1 MDLTERETTIE
12 SKNGLLHRL
21 EDKLV
26 HFDQQFEVYDG
37 MIKDFQE
44 QKKLV
49 CQKEEQIVAKQ
60 VELDWFKRL
69 NSDKQ
74 LELDL
79 SQDSVKRMRQHK
91 IALEE
96 ENRYLMQVIKDSA
109 MVKNAQMHS
118 ERVSRDIS
126 PKDKSPRDF
135 KAPTP

>member
-1 MDLTERETTIE
+1 MDLTDKERTIE

-49 CQKEEQIVAKQ
+49 LQKEEQIVAKQ

-69 NSDKQ
+69 NSDK
-74 LELDL
+74 
-79 SQDSVKRMRQHK
+79 
-91 IALEE
+91 
-96 ENRYLMQVIKDSA
+96 
-109 MVKNAQMHS
+109 
-118 ERVSRDIS
+118 
-126 PKDKSPRDF
+126 
-135 KAPTP
+135 